1 MPFFSVIIPLYN
13 KEKYIKNTLKNIIK
27 QTFKNFEIIIINDGS
42 TDNSL
47 KEAQLISDNRIT
59 IYTQKNSGVS
69 NARNFG
75 IKKARG
81 EYIALLDADDIWN
94 PNHLEEHYTSINQ
107 FPDGGLFCNAYGLK
121 YFGNQKINA
130 TYNIPKIEK
139 PHIIKDYFLASI
151 FHPIGWTSA
160 ITFSKEDFYEIGV
173 FNPKYTSG
181 QDLDFLIRFA
191 LKKTVIFNPEL
202 TCYYDKTVKNSL
214 SKENHQESKRD
225 LFNNFKNEES
235 NNVTLKNYLNLN
247 RYSLAIQCKFSN
259 NKTTFK
265 KLYSEIDK
273 SLLNLKQKILLEL
286 PIKSLILVK
295 KIHLLLIKN
304 HIYISSYK

>member
-13 KEKYIKNTLKNIIK
+13 KEKYIKNTLKNVLK

-47 KEAQLISDNRIT
+47 KEAQLVSDNRIT

-94 PNHLEEHYTSINQ
+94 TNHLEEHYNSINQ

-121 YFGNQKINA
+121 YFGNQIINA

-139 PHIIKDYFLASI
+139 PYIIKDYFLASI
-151 FHPIGWTSA
+151 IHPIGWTSA
-160 ITFSKEDFYEIGV
+160 ITFPKKVFYDVGI
-173 FNPKYTSG
+173 FNPKFNAG
-181 QDLDFLIRFA
+181 EDLDFLIRFA
-191 LKKTVIFNPEL
+191 LKTTVIFNPEV
-202 TCYYDKTVKNSL
+202 TCYYDKTVLNSL
-214 SKENHQESKRD
+214 SKENYQEIKYY
-225 LFNNFKNEES
+225 LFNGFKNEEAS
-235 NNVTLKNYLNLN
+235 NITLKQYLNLN
-247 RYSLAIQCKFSN
+247 RYALAIQCKMAKN
-259 NKTTFK
+259 EETFQ
-265 KLYSEIDK
+265 KLLPEINTRQ
-273 SLLNLKQKILLEL
+273 LNLKQMILLTM
-286 PIKSLILVK
+286 PRVFLIFIK
-295 KIHLLLIKN
+295 KIHLYLIKRG
-304 HIYISSYK
+304 IYISSFK